1 VEEPSVGP
9 VLKRGEKKEA
19 CTSKNIVYE
28 SKCRKCN
35 PPGSRREQDK
45 QGLEERRALASLYVG
60 DTARSL
66 SERAGEHWRDGE
78 AGKEETHMVEHL
90 AMAHVEEDQPE
101 FDFRVVKKCK
111 RSLERQVRESVRID
125 MRGNVL
131 NKKGVYSRCRL
142 TKLVVDQEWE
152 QKVGEESW
160 AKREITEGDG
170 VDVERGKAKRGNK
183 EPESRKRFKL
193 DTEEGVA
200 WVRKGPLHLITPTR
214 SSYMER
220 MPRPG
225 EW

>member
-1 VEEPSVGP
+1 M
-9 VLKRGEKKEA
+9 GE
-19 CTSKNIVYE
+19 T
-28 SKCRKCN
+28 
-35 PPGSRREQDK
+35 
-45 QGLEERRALASLYVG
+45 
-60 DTARSL
+60 TRSL
-66 SERAGEHWRDGE
+66 IERVGEHWRDGE
-78 AGKEETHMVEHL
+78 AGKEEVHMVEHL
-90 AMAHVEEDQPE
+90 AMAHVQESQPE

-111 RSLERQVRESVRID
+111 SSLEKQVRESVRID
-125 MRGNVL
+125 VRGNVL
-131 NKKGVYSRCRL
+131 NKKGVYKRCRL

-152 QKVGEESW
+152 QKVCEESW
-160 AKREITEGDG
+160 AKREVAEGDG

-183 EPESRKRFKL
+183 EPESRKRVKL